1 MVFAAC
7 QAAAAVVGVTSTAG
21 SDSRG
26 GAPNK
31 AMTTKAALRNGGGS
45 SATRGRLVVTRA
57 KKSAIPRVEPE
68 VDAPTPLTEEQLNSL
83 PPEMLEKDIWAGRIE
98 RGGGC
103 EGAARGENGYSTCF
117 RAALKKR
124 MVLLCVRIKI

>member
-7 QAAAAVVGVTSTAG
+7 QAAAAVVGVTSTARSG
-21 SDSRG
+21 RRG

-31 AMTTKAALRNGGGS
+31 AMTTKAALYNGGGS

-68 VDAPTPLTEEQLNSL
+68 VDAPTPLTEAQLNSL
-83 PPEMLEKDIWAGRIE
+83 PPEMLEKDIWAGQMRE
-98 RGGGC
+98 GEEGDG
-103 EGAARGENGYSTCF
+103 GAARGENGYSTCF
-117 RAALKKR
+117 
-124 MVLLCVRIKI
+124 